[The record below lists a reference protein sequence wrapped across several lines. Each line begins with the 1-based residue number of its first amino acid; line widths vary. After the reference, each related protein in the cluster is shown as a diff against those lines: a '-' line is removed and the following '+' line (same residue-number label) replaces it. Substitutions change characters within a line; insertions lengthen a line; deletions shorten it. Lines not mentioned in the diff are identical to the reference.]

1 MAKEYL
7 DGAEAVVRGALDSG
21 CDFFAGYPITPSSAI
36 LVRMMRELPRRGA
49 VAVQGEDE
57 IASLGMCIAASM
69 SGRRVLTATS
79 GPGISLYSE
88 NLGLA
93 IMGEVPLV
101 IVNVQRL
108 GPATGGATT
117 GAEGD
122 VQFVQWGTSGG
133 LPMVVLTPT
142 DVATSYWLTTLA
154 FQMAEKLRI
163 PVIINTSKDLIQ
175 TMETVDVEAWRS
187 EAVTSR
193 TLYAGRAP
201 YLPYAYEEPTEIP
214 EFLPLGADMQVRFTT
229 SMHDERALLSKQPAE
244 VKRLFDHLNDKIM
257 ARRQELTHVLADF
270 EAGAAT
276 LIIASG
282 VSARSAKA
290 AVDEIREAGGK
301 VNLLTLYTVWPVP
314 VEAIQKAAAGM
325 KKIVVPELNLGLY
338 AREIE
343 RVLPTH
349 EVVRINRIDGEL
361 LDSRQITVE
370 GGLR

>member
-1 MAKEYL
+1 MVKEYL

-49 VAVQGEDE
+49 IAVQGEDE
-57 IASLGMCIAASM
+57 IASLGMCIAAAM
-69 SGRRVLTATS
+69 TGRRVLTATS
-79 GPGISLYSE
+79 GPGLSLYSE

-93 IMGEVPLV
+93 IMGEVPMV

-142 DVATSYWLTTLA
+142 DVATSYWLTTMA

-175 TMETVDVEAWRS
+175 TMETVDVETWRK
-187 EAVTSR
+187 EAVEPRRAYT
-193 TLYAGRAP
+193 GDAP
-201 YLPYAYEEPTEIP
+201 YLPYAYDKPTEIP
-214 EFLPLGADMQVRFTT
+214 AFLPVGADIQVRFTT
-229 SMHDERALLSKQPAE
+229 SMHDQRALLTKRPAE

-257 ARRQELTHVLADF
+257 ARRQELTHVLEDF
-270 EAGAAT
+270 EPGATT
-276 LIIASG
+276 LVVASG

-290 AVDEIREAGGK
+290 AVDEVREAGGK
-301 VNLLTLYTVWPVP
+301 VNLLTLYTVWPIP
-314 VEAIQKAAAGM
+314 EEALREAATGM
-325 KKIVVPELNLGLY
+325 SKVVVPELNPGLY

-343 RVLPTH
+343 RVLRSQ
-349 EVVRINRIDGEL
+349 EVVRVNRIDGEL
-361 LDSRQITVE
+361 LGANQIIST
-370 GGLR
+370 GGLL